1 MAKVQKRYEYWSSE
15 NGKPVKK
22 WTPWYDYSKEDS
34 LLKDF
39 QTKEKYQLSTHLKN
53 EFRIA

>member
-1 MAKVQKRYEYWSSE
+1 MIQKRYEYWASE

-39 QTKEKYQLSTHLKN
+39 QTKEKYQLRNPTLRN
-53 EFRIA
+53 EFRIV